1 MANYTVTTPREKTNG
16 DWVCSV
22 TYNLPD
28 VAGCVDSTVVKFTA
42 ASEQELDDEVTRFII
57 KINNNVA

>member
-1 MANYTVTTPREKTNG
+1 MANYKVGTQVQGNNG
-16 DWVCSV
+16 TWSV
-22 TYNLPD
+22 DVIYYIPD

-42 ASEQELDDEVTRFII
+42 ANEQELDDEVTRFII